1 MRDTPSISGHDVVDD
16 LFELVQLDAGAI
28 EVEGRRVE
36 LEDVVGSAV
45 STIAVSAR
53 EKGLRLETHLV
64 GVSGDTCPLGS

>member
-1 MRDTPSISGHDVVDD
+1 MRRSVDQLVTMVDD

-28 EVEGRRVE
+28 EVEGRRVS

-53 EKGLRLETHLV
+53 EKGLRLETDLRACPASPV
-64 GVSGDTCPLGS
+64 PLGS